1 MTFVDTLATVAG
13 SALPLFDISLI
24 MYVIKRKS
32 SKDISLMWAV
42 GLWATS
48 VAMAPAGIMSADI
61 ASRAFNIVNVVM
73 LTFVVVVVYK
83 YR

>member
-1 MTFVDTLATVAG
+1 MSAVDTLATVAG

-24 MYVIKRKS
+24 VYIMKRKS
-32 SKDISLMWAV
+32 SKDISIIWAV

-48 VAMAPAGIMSADI
+48 VAMAPAGIMSPHW
-61 ASRAFNIVNVVM
+61 ASKAFNTVNVAM
-73 LTFVVVVVYK
+73 LTVLMGAVIK

>member
-1 MTFVDTLATVAG
+1 MTIWDSMATIAG
-13 SALPLFDISLI
+13 GALPLFDLSLI
-24 MYVIKRKS
+24 LYVIKRKS
-32 SKDISLMWAV
+32 SKDISVMWAV

-61 ASRAFNIVNVVM
+61 ASKAFNIVNVVM
-73 LTFVVVVVYK
+73 LTAVVVVVIK